1 MEVFIQSQFES
12 RVLTSPRLFSD
23 KYGMD
28 VWEVQDI
35 CDGSNNLL
43 YDVATSREDRKNLSY
58 MNHTELFE
66 HYCKVQAADI
76 GDPNFDEF
84 NKPSMTFGGAEH
96 FIYKILALMKDFSF
110 WSILKHM
117 VGVGNGSSMSHEGFG
132 VFYRMQYFQTWSR
145 WRRVL
150 FRASIPNIEGMY
162 TILYMYILLL
172 ACEILYYLV
181 NVDLFEKTKYGQ
193 SIVKKDLEL
202 KKVTDDGE
210 AFANFQRKVRDPAR
224 EFEKKRKKVLSFS
237 KMRENFRLSIYQG
250 DYNRFVFDIYD
261 YFTCNDICLMR

>member
-28 VWEVQDI
+28 VWEVEDI
-35 CDGSNNLL
+35 CDGSNSLL

-66 HYCKVQAADI
+66 HYCKAQASDM

-84 NKPSMTFGGAEH
+84 NKPSMIFGGPEL
-96 FIYKILALMKDFSF
+96 FISRVLALMKDFSF
-110 WSILKHM
+110 WSILKHV
-117 VGVGNGSSMSHEGFG
+117 VGVGNGSSMPHEGFG

-150 FRASIPNIEGMY
+150 FRASIPNIEGMGKQ
-162 TILYMYILLL
+162 LL
-172 ACEILYYLV
+172 ACIAFLYFIFRHLL
-181 NVDLFEKTKYGQ
+181 NLDLFEKTKYGQ
-193 SIVKKDLEL
+193 SIVKKDIEL
-202 KKVTDDGE
+202 QKCTDDGE
-210 AFANFQRKVRDPAR
+210 AFTNFQKKVRDPAR
-224 EFEKKRKKVLSFS
+224 EFVKKRKKVLSFS
-237 KMRENFRLSIYQG
+237 KMRENFRFSVYQG
-250 DYNRFVFDIYD
+250 DYDR
-261 YFTCNDICLMR
+261 